1 MHFLAAAILTL
12 ATAANALKI
21 PSFAPPDFPVSDI
34 DNDGT
39 HAGRYDVRKT
49 MVWLDDKNPENLN
62 SYFYLFWLTTVDGRK
77 YHTTLA
83 PNFFRG
89 RTTGI
94 FRVEDLQ
101 DLSSTGAT
109 VFAPGTGSS
118 EYLNLRSEIQNL
130 TSPRGGDNYTAMH
143 VTSDYAGVKLDV
155 HMTPTGKNLYIGGNG
170 GVTLSSPGNDF
181 RELVPGYSWY
191 WGNPTLRLSGTI
203 NIDGKDV
210 EIDHGKSRG
219 YFERQSG
226 EFGISGGHWG
236 YWLYLSNGI
245 FIHGWVV
252 GATVERPYS
261 TPAWAT
267 VWHPNGIHEILE
279 VGNTTTATDV
289 WKSPVSGK
297 NYFQNFKL
305 DLPSRE
311 ASFHIHQAIKKSELR
326 PLPGSDGYQITEAYS
341 QGHGVWEGEK
351 VTFYGHTEQLSYW

>member
-62 SYFYLFWLTTVDGRK
+62 
-77 YHTTLA
+77 
-83 PNFFRG
+83 RG

-267 VWHPNGIHEILE
+267 VWHPNGIHEVLE

>member
-210 EIDHGKSRG
+210 IGDTG
-219 YFERQSG
+219 FT
-226 EFGISGGHWG
+226 
-236 YWLYLSNGI
+236 LSNGI

-267 VWHPNGIHEILE
+267 VWHPNGIHEVLE